1 MADELPPAVARFIAD
16 ADPFVRGTDEAG
28 DAARKFGREADK
40 AALQARR
47 MGLAAKEAGERA
59 AKAGLLAK
67 EAAEKAAKGMLKEE
81 QAAQAAARAVRELE
95 RAEIAQSLA
104 AIAAGEA
111 SDKAAKAHRHH
122 ADSLRNLGRDAE
134 ETGGLLARGMQA
146 GASAAESAL
155 DGLGKTSPLAMAA
168 VVAGIG
174 LLPVAAEAAGG
185 AVTLGLGGALA
196 GLGLAASEG
205 SKKGQAAI
213 ASLKEAGERAA
224 SEMGRPFEDV
234 WTRIAAV
241 GQRELG
247 RFAPRIRADLAD
259 LAPEFSSFA
268 DQTGSSLHE
277 LQPAF
282 DGVERAFAAVLRTL
296 GPQMPA
302 IMRTLRDAI
311 KDVTDEVEKNPQAI
325 TNMVQGLATLVEWG
339 GKTVGFLE
347 RTAQA
352 AREHADAFQWMFK
365 IMAPATSILQAFH
378 VGERD
383 AAAGARDIQGA
394 VNAATDSLSQSVLAA
409 AGVTPATQAV
419 AEAWRIAG
427 DAGQKLEDRVKA
439 LNDAMSAYFNPA
451 LDVLSATNRMHDAF
465 AASDKALARSKTT
478 LAQRHGLLESDLR
491 TIGEWITAQQG
502 AGKNVLLTNRRI
514 TEQIPKLLA
523 LASGS
528 REGRAAINGLAQS
541 MGGTIQRMKDGIV
554 VTDRLGNRI
563 KVLPSGK
570 IIKISADTRK
580 AAAAFEDLRQRL
592 MNLHN
597 RTITITA
604 VTRGSGVSSIGAGR
618 ALHAEG
624 GYIRGPGT
632 GTSDS
637 IPAWLSNGEY
647 VMPAARTADYR
658 PQLDAM
664 RAGRYAGGGL
674 VVEHPKIP
682 AGTRGQI
689 TVGGVAVSTSQW
701 RNLGLTLGKE
711 FIKAMTGSS
720 SEIASMDRRL
730 EKAIAK
736 LIGGK
741 KTTLDN
747 KLIAYL
753 DKNSKHLEALAKQ
766 RDAATK
772 AIAAAKDYAS
782 GVTSNARSFAGL
794 TSLDG
799 PMNAQGIRIGLGAKV
814 TQLKAFAKAISDLN
828 RRGLSKALLRQVI
841 DAGPEQGLELA
852 RMLLSADRS
861 TMSGINKAQ
870 AEIDKVSTSLGR
882 SSADILYDAGAKAG
896 QGFLTGLQASLKSLD
911 KEMDKIAKK
920 MAATLKKALHIK
932 SPSRHPDI
940 LHAADMVVAG
950 FAGGMV
956 KGLPHLDK
964 ASALMAARI
973 ARPRAR
979 LGLVAPLVAH
989 RGGGTMAGGEPVVV
1003 ENHLKVFLDG
1013 RELRARVQTETL
1025 RYNRN
1030 NGSDGNTRRR

>member
-59 AKAGLLAK
+59 AKAGLIAK
-67 EAAEKAAKGMLKEE
+67 EAAEKAAKGLLKEAE
-81 QAAQAAARAVRELE
+81 AADLAAKHMRELE
-95 RAEIAQSLA
+95 RAEIAQAAA

-111 SDKAAKAHRHH
+111 SDRAAKAHRHH
-122 ADSLRNLGRDAE
+122 ADSVRGLGRDAE
-134 ETGGLLARGMQA
+134 EAGGLLARGVQA

-155 DGLGKTSPLAMAA
+155 DGLSKTSPLAMAA

-185 AVTLGLGGALA
+185 AVTLGLGGALLGV
-196 GLGLAASEG
+196 GLMASKG
-205 SKKGQAAI
+205 SKTAQKAI
-213 ASLKEAGERAA
+213 ADLKKTAKSEAAQ
-224 SEMGRPFEDV
+224 MGQPFEQV
-234 WTRIAAV
+234 WQRISAV
-241 GQRELG
+241 GQRELKS
-247 RFAPRIRADLAD
+247 FTPMIRKDLAD
-259 LAPEFSSFA
+259 LAPVVSTFA
-268 DQTGSSLHE
+268 DQAGSSLHQ
-277 LQPAF
+277 LQPAI
-282 DGVERAFAAVLRTL
+282 DSVEHAFGAVLHDL
-296 GPQMPA
+296 GPQLPT
-302 IMRTLRDAI
+302 IMHTLSDAV
-311 KDVTDEVEKNPQAI
+311 KDVTDEIEKNPQSV
-325 TNMVQGLATLVEWG
+325 TQMVQGLATLAEWG
-339 GKTVGFLE
+339 GKTIGWLE
-347 RTAQA
+347 RAAQA
-352 AREHADAFQWMFK
+352 ARENADKFQLLFK
-365 IMAPATSILQAFH
+365 VMAPATSVLQAFH
-378 VGERD
+378 VGEREAATSAD
-383 AAAGARDIQGA
+383 FLSGAAAGAALGLQQVSGASHGASTAAQGQAQAQQRLNSAMLSGKTTADQLKAALDALTGAHQSADQAAINYHAAIAA
-394 VNAATDSLSQSVLAA
+394 VNAGLKDHGRGLSLSTAAGRANYQSLLDLAHAAQEHIAAMKGDHASTVSVIRASASARSEFIALATRITGSASAARDLANRLLGIPSKVKTDVLA
-409 AGVTPATQAV
+409 
-419 AEAWRIAG
+419 
-427 DAGQKLEDRVKA
+427 
-439 LNDAMSAYFNPA
+439 N
-451 LDVLSATNRMHDAF
+451 
-465 AASDKALARSKTT
+465 
-478 LAQRHGLLESDLR
+478 
-491 TIGEWITAQQG
+491 TAQ
-502 AGKNVLLTNRRI
+502 AR
-514 TEQIPKLLA
+514 
-523 LASGS
+523 
-528 REGRAAINGLAQS
+528 
-541 MGGTIQRMKDGIV
+541 
-554 VTDRLGNRI
+554 
-563 KVLPSGK
+563 
-570 IIKISADTRK
+570 
-580 AAAAFEDLRQRL
+580 AAFEDLRRRL
-592 MNLHN
+592 LALHN
-597 RTITITA
+597 KTITITA
-604 VTRGSGVSSIGAGR
+604 VTAGSGVSSIGAGR

-720 SEIASMDRRL
+720 SEIGSMDRRL

-882 SSADILYDAGAKAG
+882 SSADILYDAGKHAG
-896 QGFLTGLQASLKSLD
+896 EGFLTGLQASLKSLD

-979 LGLVAPLVAH
+979 PGLVAPLVAH